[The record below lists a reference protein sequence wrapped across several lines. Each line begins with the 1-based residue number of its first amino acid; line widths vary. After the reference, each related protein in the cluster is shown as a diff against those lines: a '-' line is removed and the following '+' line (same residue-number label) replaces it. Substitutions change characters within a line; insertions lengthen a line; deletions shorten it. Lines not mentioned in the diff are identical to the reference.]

1 MKEFEFRGTSE
12 IIATTISRSGEP
24 NAAPIGIISDGN
36 LYARIYTNTQTY
48 ANLKT
53 TKKMVANIVDD
64 PLLFVLSALMKLPL
78 DEFRMEDGDP
88 VLKDAKAWVVFE
100 CSIEDQCGIED
111 HQQCSTVNLRPLREK
126 IIQRSIQ
133 PVNRGFNAV
142 IEATIYATRYLAMK
156 DKKYLRWIGHC
167 EKIVRKCGGEREKE
181 AMRKLKDFLGT
192 DRDDCD

>member
-1 MKEFEFRGTSE
+1 MMKEFEFRGTSE

-64 PLLFVLSALMKLPL
+64 PLLFVLSAIMKISL
-78 DEFRMEDGDP
+78 DEFRMEDKYP
-88 VLKDAKAWVVFE
+88 VLKTAKAWVVFE
-100 CSIEDQCGIED
+100 CSIEDSPRCA
-111 HQQCSTVNLRPLREK
+111 TVNLRPLKKK
-126 IIQRSIQ
+126 ILKRSIQ

-142 IEATIYATRYLAMK
+142 IEATVYATRYLAMK
-156 DKKYLRWIGHC
+156 DPKYLRWIKHC
-167 EKIVRKCGGEREKE
+167 EEIVIKCGGEREKD
-181 AMRKLKDFLGT
+181 AMGKLKDFLGA
-192 DRDDCD
+192 DRENCD